1 MLVYF
6 PNFPDRPIPAIK
18 IGALTI
24 PNQAVELAEK
34 LSSSF
39 LQEGGSDG

>member
-1 MLVYF
+1 MS
-6 PNFPDRPIPAIK
+6 
-18 IGALTI
+18 I

-39 LQEGGSDG
+39 LQEGGSDGFVFSVMLSTSFFI